1 MPYITIGKENS
12 GNIDLYYK
20 DWGSGQPVVFSH
32 GWPLSAD
39 AWEDQMMFLASRGYR
54 CIAHDRRGHGRSS
67 QPWNGNDMDTYAD
80 DLAALVEALDLR
92 NAVHVGHST
101 GGGEVA
107 RYIGRHGT
115 KRVAKAVLVNG
126 IPPLMLKTP
135 ANPGGLPIEAF
146 DAIRA
151 GVLADRSQFFKDLTG
166 SFYGANRPGATVS
179 QGVRDSFWLQGM
191 QAGLKGAFDCIK
203 VFSETD
209 HTEDLKKFDVPTLII
224 HGDDDQIVPIGAS
237 AMLSSKIVKGST
249 LKVYPGAPHGF
260 PPPIRTRS
268 TQICSHSSR
277 LSRSGAGK
285 ATVSCWTFSGRA
297 VNRRRSLPKLSRR
310 RFSMTIKQAPAITS
324 HTVGDV
330 ITQTAETRPPFPPFT
345 LETAIQKVRAAENG
359 WNSCNPEKVSLAYS
373 AQSRWRNRSELV
385 VGRQQIVSFLQRK
398 WARELDY
405 RLIKELWAFQD
416 NRIAVRFAYEW
427 HDDAGNW
434 FRSFG
439 NENWEFDA
447 HGLMTVRHASIND
460 LPIRE
465 EDRKFHW
472 PLGRR
477 PKDHPGLS
485 SFGF

>member
-20 DWGSGQPVVFSH
+20 DWGSGQPIVFSH

-39 AWEDQMMFLASRGYR
+39 AWEDQMMFLASHGYR

-80 DLAALVEALDLR
+80 DLATLVEALDLR

-135 ANPGGLPIEAF
+135 ANPDGLPIEAF

-166 SFYGANRPGATVS
+166 PFYGANRPGATVS

-249 LKVYPGAPHGF
+249 LKVYPGAPHGLPTTHKDQVNTDLLAF
-260 PPPIRTRS
+260 
-268 TQICSHSSR
+268 
-277 LSRSGAGK
+277 LK
-285 ATVSCWTFSGRA
+285 A
-297 VNRRRSLPKLSRR
+297 
-310 RFSMTIKQAPAITS
+310 
-324 HTVGDV
+324 
-330 ITQTAETRPPFPPFT
+330 
-345 LETAIQKVRAAENG
+345 
-359 WNSCNPEKVSLAYS
+359 
-373 AQSRWRNRSELV
+373 
-385 VGRQQIVSFLQRK
+385 
-398 WARELDY
+398 
-405 RLIKELWAFQD
+405 
-416 NRIAVRFAYEW
+416 
-427 HDDAGNW
+427 
-434 FRSFG
+434 
-439 NENWEFDA
+439 
-447 HGLMTVRHASIND
+447 
-460 LPIRE
+460 
-465 EDRKFHW
+465 
-472 PLGRR
+472 
-477 PKDHPGLS
+477 
-485 SFGF
+485 